1 METILTELLK
11 PTLKQPFPLGNRYWT
26 DPKTGLVVP
35 KWLDENIAWKEK
47 LLLEAEHD
55 TILQND
61 LLAACAESLLFF
73 TNAFVWTY
81 HQFDVDPITGER
93 IESLS
98 PHVPFITWEIQDDL
112 FNRFEYHLAKALDIL
127 ISKCRDMGAS
137 WACIIFLHWLWLF
150 HPKGPQLLEMS
161 RTREYVDQTG
171 NHKALFQ
178 KHDKIN
184 EWLPEWMLPPDCLPN
199 DKHRTKMHMHNVL
212 TGATIDGES
221 TTKHAG
227 SGDRRLIALLD
238 EFSKVEFGNEMR
250 SATRDVALMRIVNST
265 PAGAGTEYSQW
276 KRSGQIKIFHL
287 PFWSH
292 PEKGAGRKVVE
303 KDGGGWEITSPW
315 FEIEKSVRSP
325 KELAQEVLA
334 QDIESGDMFFTGPNF
349 EKHKAMFACEP
360 LSRYTIDLKSN
371 IANEEVRNFIRQRD
385 YNCVDIRRSNKGE
398 FRVWTHLMLGR
409 PDQSKSYRLGVD
421 VSKGQGASNSVI
433 SVKCRETG
441 EKIAEWRGANTP
453 PYELARV
460 AVAVAIWCGG
470 KLPQRLPLMKWEMNG
485 PGWDFG
491 RMMVMIFEYP
501 FYYKKV
507 VSGQTTNTE
516 TKKYGWHSDP
526 TSKNELLMLYDRVMA
541 HGGFINHSEFA
552 LEEAMYYIHFP
563 DGYIGPAELVQENS
577 SARKTH
583 GDCVIADAL
592 TLEEG
597 KTTIL
602 TSKPGKI
609 EPPVGSTGHRMKM
622 ALRKK
627 RMGDK
632 KSWKQK
638 YDFRTDML

>member
-1 METILTELLK
+1 M
-11 PTLKQPFPLGNRYWT
+11 PKQLG
-26 DPKTGLVVP
+26 
-35 KWLDENIAWKEK
+35 ENMAWKEK
-47 LLLEAEHD
+47 LLIEAEHD

-81 HQFDVDPITGER
+81 HQFDVDPVSGER
-93 IESLS
+93 IESPS
-98 PHVPFITWEIQDDL
+98 PHVPFITWEIQDEL
-112 FNRFEYHLAKALDIL
+112 FNEFEYRLKHAPRDIL

-137 WACIIFLHWLWLF
+137 WCCVIFMHWLWLF

-161 RTREYVDQTG
+161 RTREFVDQTG
-171 NHKALFQ
+171 NEKALFQ
-178 KHDKIN
+178 KHDKVN
-184 EWLPEWMLPPDCLPN
+184 QWLPEWMLPPDCMVG
-199 DKHRTKMHMHNVL
+199 DKHRTKMHMKNIL
-212 TGATIDGES
+212 TGACIDGES
-221 TTKHAG
+221 TTKFAG
-227 SGDRRLIALLD
+227 SGDRRLVALLD
-238 EFSKVEFGNEMR
+238 EFAKVEFGAEMR
-250 SATRDVALMRIVNST
+250 SASRDVAFMRIINST
-265 PAGAGTEYSQW
+265 PAGAGTEYSRW
-276 KRSGQIKIFHL
+276 KKSGQIKIFHL

-292 PEKGAGRKVVE
+292 PEKGASRKVVE

-315 FEIEKSVRSP
+315 FEIERSVRGP

-334 QDIESGDMFFTGPNF
+334 QDIESGDTFFTGINF

-385 YNCVDIRRSNKGE
+385 YSCVDIRRSNKGE
-398 FRVWTHLMLGR
+398 FRVWTHLLLGR
-409 PDQSKSYRLGVD
+409 PDQSKSYRLGID
-421 VSKGQGASNSVI
+421 VSKGQGASNSVV

-453 PYELARV
+453 PYELSRV
-460 AVAVAIWCGG
+460 AVAIAVWCGG

-526 TSKNELLMLYDRVMA
+526 ISKNELLMLYDRVMA
-541 HGGFINHSEFA
+541 HGGYINHCEFA
-552 LEEAMYYIHFP
+552 LEEALYYIHFP
-563 DGYIGPAELVQENS
+563 DGYIGPADLVQENS

-602 TSKPGKI
+602 TSKPGKM

-627 RMGDK
+627 KMGQK
-632 KSWKQK
+632 KSWKQR
-638 YDFRTDML
+638 YDFRTN